1 MAAILIPFT
10 LFAIVIMAVVVWY
23 IIQRRKSRAQRD
35 TSGQADI
42 VNLDDLRAMATFA
55 KDRHERIGEYMRA
68 NWSGSHAELPGVL
81 TALLIELERD
91 AIARKLFID
100 RDSLKIM
107 LGGSLRAHKLCHA
120 HLVREALDKVA

>member
-1 MAAILIPFT
+1 MAAILIPFV
-10 LFAIVIMAVVVWY
+10 LFIIVIMAVGVWY
-23 IIQRRKSRAQRD
+23 ILQRRRARAQRD
-35 TSGQADI
+35 TSGPADI
-42 VNLDDLRAMATFA
+42 VNLDDLRTLATFA
-55 KDRHERIGEYMRA
+55 KDQNARIGEYMRT
-68 NWSGSHAELPGVL
+68 NWSGSHVELPGVL

-91 AIARKLFID
+91 AMARKLIVD